1 MKYATLVTTLYF
13 FVSTMHSS
21 YVETAKGIN
30 FYQGSLSEALATAK
44 QEEKPV
50 FVYVYAT
57 WCGQCKNLK
66 KSFKDDDTAAY
77 FNTNFIN
84 VAIDGETEEGGGV
97 LLKYWIKAYPTLLIL
112 DGSGRIQT
120 KTTGYLTP
128 YLLTNFGKRIIQ
140 N

>member
-1 MKYATLVTTLYF
+1 MKCATLAIVYF
-13 FVSTMHSS
+13 FISMHSS

-30 FYQGSLSEALATAK
+30 FHKGSLREALETAK
-44 QEEKPV
+44 QEKKPV

-66 KSFKDDDTAAY
+66 KSFKDETAAAY
-77 FNTNFIN
+77 FNKNFIN
-84 VAIDGETEEGGGV
+84 VAIDGETEGGEEV
-97 LLKYWIKAYPTLLIL
+97 LFKYGIRAYPTLLIL
-112 DGSGRIQT
+112 DGSGRLQT

-128 YLLTNFGKRIIQ
+128 YLLTNFGKRIVQ